1 MCRVLLTTASNRRNQ
16 AAFSNPVAT
25 KAGQSIPRN
34 LSGQPTA
41 GPNSCFFSQTAPMS
55 QLYKESWLAEVL
67 GFAFPA
73 GVAEIASMPNANG
86 RFAPLD

>member
-55 QLYKESWLAEVL
+55 QLYKESWLVEVL
-67 GFAFPA
+67 GFAFPTPEWRRLPRCQTRMA
-73 GVAEIASMPNANG
+73 DSP
-86 RFAPLD
+86 R